1 MATCQTVLDMMEM
14 LDRELE
20 VQVGEADAAV
30 AVKAV
35 NAAVAYMESVVALH
49 PQVFGSSTGT
59 VTTAADTETTDFPS
73 GVLRIDRLQFIDPT
87 TSRPIWDLEAIGET
101 GGHVYSTAH
110 PLLVPTTTQTGR
122 PVRYWTDGSKIYW
135 DPEPNATHTV
145 RWYGFSVHGDLS
157 ASTTITYPDI
167 VLLPLASFATR
178 IMGMG
183 KGDVVNDIQSLAV
196 ETFDPIVMT
205 LSRFNRDKAPGYSY
219 KYVHTE

>member
-1 MATCQTVLDMMEM
+1 MATCQTILDMMEM

-30 AVKAV
+30 GVKAV
-35 NAAVAYMESVVALH
+35 NAAVDYMESVVALH
-49 PQVFGSSTGT
+49 PQVFGSSIGT
-59 VTTAADTETTDFPS
+59 VTTAADTESTTFPS
-73 GVLRIDRLQFIDPT
+73 TLMRLDRLQFIDPT
-87 TSRPIWDLEAIGET
+87 TSRPIWDLEPIGET
-101 GGHVYSTAH
+101 GGHTYSAE
-110 PLLVPTTTQTGR
+110 LIPTTTQTGR
-122 PVRYWTDGSKIYW
+122 PVRYWTDGTKIYW
-135 DPEPNATHTV
+135 DPEPNDTHTV
-145 RWYGFSVHGDLS
+145 RWYGYAVHADLS